1 MLDGSIFDFSGG
13 TRRIQQLKDELE
25 GLQESMEESDGS
37 LQAKDGIIKTIVEE
51 MENMDM
57 EIKALRDEMREC
69 GEQIA
74 VEEKKYAEALA
85 KMKKSKKTVDRKVE
99 LKLVTD
105 ENSDLDDEDDK
116 LLGGIRLTL
125 RGGGIRASKPYIKVR
140 QDGKTIPGAKSRV
153 VKNSTEPEWSNLKF
167 WFEDVDV
174 VRELEFSVW
183 DKGFVGGRR
192 VGGVRIYVS
201 DLVDLSKTYRA
212 VTMELKDDKGQSI
225 PARGGQEGFQTLTFW
240 SAKQFLNK

>member
-37 LQAKDGIIKTIVEE
+37 LQAKDGIIKTIIEE
-51 MENMDM
+51 TENMDM

-105 ENSDLDDEDDK
+105 ENSDLDDEDDIE
-116 LLGGIRLTL
+116 G
-125 RGGGIRASKPYIKVR
+125 
-140 QDGKTIPGAKSRV
+140 
-153 VKNSTEPEWSNLKF
+153 
-167 WFEDVDV
+167 
-174 VRELEFSVW
+174 
-183 DKGFVGGRR
+183 
-192 VGGVRIYVS
+192 
-201 DLVDLSKTYRA
+201 DL
-212 VTMELKDDKGQSI
+212 
-225 PARGGQEGFQTLTFW
+225 
-240 SAKQFLNK
+240 